1 MDAEERFAA
10 LVEALSGRPGVTV
23 PGAPGG
29 RGFGRDALKVQGAI
43 FVMPWR
49 GGLAFK
55 LPAARVAALLSE
67 GAGVPFDAGK
77 GRPMREWVGI
87 PGAAGVDDAALA
99 EEALEFVRSGKR

>member
-10 LVEALSGRPGVTV
+10 VVERLSGRPGVTP

-29 RGFGRDALKVQGAI
+29 HGFGRDALKVQGAI
-43 FVMPWR
+43 FAMPWR

-55 LPAARVAALLSE
+55 LPRQRVAALLAD
-67 GAGVPFDAGK
+67 GTGVPFDAGK

-87 PGAAGVDDAALA
+87 PDGAAVDDAALA
-99 EEALEFVRSGKR
+99 EEALEFVSSVKR